1 MVNLNQPTLDDAPK
15 ILASNLQKPDL
26 DDRAYRVIQLGNK
39 LEALIVSD
47 KDTDK
52 SSASLAVHVGSF
64 SDTDD
69 LPVRI
74 SSGSTNKQML
84 TSL

>member
-1 MVNLNQPTLDDAPK
+1 MSTLQQSLPLTKPPPK
-15 ILASNLQKPDL
+15 VLASSLQKPDL
-26 DDRAYRVIQLGNK
+26 DDRAYRVIQLNNK

-64 SDTDD
+64 SDGDD
-69 LPVRI
+69 LPV
-74 SSGSTNKQML
+74 GY
-84 TSL
+84 TSRPTTDE